1 MELSS
6 FGHDCPLRCSPMEK
20 RPPGTYGDDP
30 HKVKAMSRMFLIL
43 FSAVALCA
51 VISAAPS
58 RQKRGFR
65 NAALSTA
72 RGFRKE
78 DAAVRRDGAARR
90 PLQVTCARALV
101 TRHQAPIVYFH
112 NYNWTGAI
120 PMASTWFA
128 EQVARSPALAKYLV
142 EKVIDQNGDGLI
154 HPDEVYQSL

>member
-1 MELSS
+1 MELSP
-6 FGHDCPLRCSPMEK
+6 FGHDCPLRCSPIEE
-20 RPPGTYGDDP
+20 RPPGTYEKA
-30 HKVKAMSRMFLIL
+30 HHLHIYRILTVKVKTMSRMFLIL

-72 RGFRKE
+72 RGFGKRMQQSDEMALHE
-78 DAAVRRDGAARR
+78 DLSR
-90 PLQVTCARALV
+90 
-101 TRHQAPIVYFH
+101 
-112 NYNWTGAI
+112 